1 MLGEFSPLEI
11 DDVKWMLRVRDG
23 DEEAFRELVE
33 KYQTSIRNLCFRL
46 IGNREDAEEV
56 ALEVFVQ
63 LYLSRHRYKPEAK
76 LSTYLYRIAMTRSL
90 NRIRDQKRKRAISLE
105 FLKEEGRLDPE
116 ISPSDLP
123 DVQLEQ
129 KEMEARVRNALEAL
143 PEKQRTAL
151 VLRRYEELSYE
162 EIASIMGISV
172 SAVEALLHRARET
185 LRKRLKGLF
194 S

>member
-1 MLGEFSPLEI
+1 MEI

-46 IGNREDAEEV
+46 IGNSEDAEEV

-63 LYLSRHRYKPEAK
+63 LYLSRQRYKPDAK

-90 NRIRDQKRKRAISLE
+90 NRIRDQKRKKAFSLE
-105 FLKEEGRLDPE
+105 FMKEGGSPDPKIARSE
-116 ISPSDLP
+116 LP
-123 DVQLEQ
+123 DAQLET
-129 KEMEARVRNALEAL
+129 KEKEVHVRNALGAL

-151 VLRRYEELSYE
+151 VLRVYEELSYE
-162 EIASIMGISV
+162 EIASIMGISL

-185 LRKRLKGLF
+185 LRKRLKGVF